1 MANNKKDLEKDNQIK
16 STTKKNDG
24 TKAKSNTRKNNNSST
39 SKAKST
45 NINTKKSTNSNV
57 SNKITSKSPSKKNTT
72 TKTTPKKASTN
83 SKTTTSKTKASNN
96 QAKTTTKKNSTTIVK
111 KNSSNN
117 NSKKSSSPKVQNKV
131 DNNIKIESVEITEI
145 PRIEQIEYIT
155 VKKRKL
161 NKKNLVLLII
171 LLISIICLFI
181 ALFNVIF
188 WFIDNRNINKQIDDI
203 NYVTKVEVINDNENT
218 EIIEQDNINKSDPY
232 WDYIKMD
239 MINVDFNELLRV
251 NKDTKGWLQVNGTNV
266 NYPFVQ
272 TTNNDYY
279 LTHAFDKSW
288 NDAGWVFL
296 DYRNNI
302 SNRDKNTII
311 YGHSRLN
318 KTMFGSLKNI
328 LTSGWL
334 NNTDNYVIK
343 LSTEYE
349 NTLWQIFSVYHIPTN
364 NDYIQTEFEDN
375 SEFYTFATMLLN
387 RSQHNFNTTI
397 SENDQILTLSTCYK
411 NDEKLAIHAK
421 LIKKEL
427 R

>member
-1 MANNKKDLEKDNQIK
+1 MANSKKIVEKEDKIK
-16 STTKKNDG
+16 KTT
-24 TKAKSNTRKNNNSST
+24 TSST
-39 SKAKST
+39 SKS
-45 NINTKKSTNSNV
+45 
-57 SNKITSKSPSKKNTT
+57 SPSKK
-72 TKTTPKKASTN
+72 S
-83 SKTTTSKTKASNN
+83 SKTKPATKKTNVTKTSTSKP
-96 QAKTTTKKNSTTIVK
+96 KTTAKKTGTTNSVKKTKVTDKTSISKNTSKSIKTVKKSTDIKTTIL
-111 KNSSNN
+111 SN
-117 NSKKSSSPKVQNKV
+117 
-131 DNNIKIESVEITEI
+131 DIKIKSVNITEI
-145 PRIEQIEYIT
+145 PKNEQIEYIT
-155 VKKRKL
+155 VKRKKL

-171 LLISIICLFI
+171 LLISIILLFI

-188 WFIDNRNINKQIDDI
+188 WFIDNGNINKQIDDI

-218 EIIEQDNINKSDPY
+218 EIIEQDNIKKSDPY

-239 MINVDFNELLRV
+239 MINVDFDELLSV
-251 NKDTKGWLQVNGTNV
+251 NKDTKGWIQVNGTNV

-296 DYRNNI
+296 DYRNNL

-334 NNTDNYVIK
+334 DNTDNYVIK
-343 LSTEYE
+343 LSTQYE
-349 NTLWQIFSVYHIPTN
+349 NTLWQIFSVYHIPTT
-364 NDYIQTEFEDN
+364 NDYIQTDFKDN
-375 SEFYTFATMLLN
+375 SEFYSFATMLLN

-421 LIKKEL
+421 LIKKES

>member
-1 MANNKKDLEKDNQIK
+1 MANKKDLEKYNKIK
-16 STTKKNDG
+16 SNKKDDVTKIKSNAKKTTKSLTSKTKSTTSNTKKSNITSTTKKISTSKTSTTKTKKDNIK
-24 TKAKSNTRKNNNSST
+24 TPTTSSSSKAKSNTNKNTT
-39 SKAKST
+39 SNKTKST
-45 NINTKKSTNSNV
+45 NDKPKSN
-57 SNKITSKSPSKKNTT
+57 
-72 TKTTPKKASTN
+72 TKTTSIKKTN
-83 SKTTTSKTKASNN
+83 NDLK
-96 QAKTTTKKNSTTIVK
+96 
-111 KNSSNN
+111 
-117 NSKKSSSPKVQNKV
+117 
-131 DNNIKIESVEITEI
+131 IKSVEITEI
-145 PRIEQIEYIT
+145 PRIEQIEYVTI
-155 VKKRKL
+155 KKRKL
-161 NKKNLVLLII
+161 NKKNLILLIM

-239 MINVDFNELLRV
+239 MINVDFNELLSV

-272 TTNNDYY
+272 TTNNEYY

-296 DYRNNI
+296 DYRNNL

-334 NNTDNYVIK
+334 DNTDNYVIK
-343 LSTEYE
+343 LSTQYE
-349 NTLWQIFSVYHIPTN
+349 NTLWQIFSVYHIPTT
-364 NDYIQTEFEDN
+364 NDYIQTDFKDN
-375 SEFYTFATMLLN
+375 SEFYSFATMLLN

-421 LIKKEL
+421 LIKKES